1 VPFRE
6 DIQKKIIDTLS
17 PHVGVAKIDFEGP
30 SIVVLIDN
38 SKKFYTEGCDKLIKQ
53 LAKDLKKHLIIRC
66 DVKGRKNKKEA
77 QTIIK
82 EIIESNVGKDVL
94 DSVYF
99 DDNLGDV
106 YIYLKRPV
114 RNKKKLEHMIFAE
127 TGWRAIITPTA
138 LEMAKK
144 LPRQEIEYVRQIQ
157 ITMSKERSDFLKN
170 LGRRIHRDSI
180 FRDTYIRVTVLGAG
194 FEVGRSAILV
204 ETRESMVLLDCGIKP
219 GYPTDE
225 YPFIDLIDIDR
236 LDAVIVS
243 HAHMDHIGFIPY
255 LYKYGYRGPV
265 YMTEPTKYLM
275 EILVSDYIELC
286 EREGKQPPFSKK
298 DLTTAL
304 CHTITIDY
312 EDTTD
317 IAPDIKLTFTDAGH
331 EIGSAI
337 AHMHIG
343 NGLYNIVYTGDFK
356 YGTTRLLNVA
366 NRKFKRV
373 ELLIME
379 STYGGKNDVQESR
392 DEAERKL
399 IDCIRRTIERGGK
412 VLIPAFSTGR
422 AQEILLIL
430 NDAIERK
437 LIPKDVKIYVD
448 GMILETLNVHL
459 MFPDYLNRNVREL
472 IYDGINPFL
481 GDNVIPV
488 ERPKKPEKRYE
499 QVESIVRGDPCIILA
514 PHGMLN
520 GGPILDY
527 FVHLADDEKSTLLF
541 VSYQAENTLGRR
553 ILQGERRFVIKYY
566 NEDVKIDLKMHVES
580 IQGFS
585 GHSDRR
591 QLLAYVRDIEPRP
604 SKIMLVHGEQGK
616 ILSLALTIELSMK
629 IPVITPSNLESVRL
643 IP

>member
-1 VPFRE
+1 MPFRE

-17 PHVGVAKIDFEGP
+17 PHVKVVNIDFEGP
-30 SIVVLIDN
+30 SIVVLIDD

-66 DVKGRKNKKEA
+66 DPKGRLKKTEAEKKIHEILKN
-77 QTIIK
+77 I
-82 EIIESNVGKDVL
+82 VGEDIV
-94 DSVYF
+94 DSIYF
-99 DDNLGDV
+99 DELLGDV
-106 YIYLKRPV
+106 YIYLKRPI
-114 RNKKKLEHMIFAE
+114 RNKKKIEHTIFAE

-138 LEMAKK
+138 LEMAKR

-157 ITMSKERSDFLKN
+157 IAMARERAEFLRA
-170 LGRRIHRDSI
+170 LGRRIHRDPV
-180 FRDTYIRVTVLGAG
+180 FKDTYVRVTILGAG

-204 ETRESMVLLDCGIKP
+204 QTRESNVLLDCGIKP
-219 GYPTDE
+219 GYPHDE
-225 YPFIDLIDIDR
+225 YPFLDVIDIDR
-236 LDAVIVS
+236 LDAVVIS
-243 HAHMDHIGFIPY
+243 HAHMDHVGFVPF
-255 LYKYGYRGPV
+255 LYKYGYKGPV

-304 CHTITIDY
+304 YHTITIDY
-312 EDTTD
+312 DDTTD
-317 IAPDIKLTFTDAGH
+317 IAPDIKLTFSDAGH

-337 AHMHIG
+337 SHLHIG

-356 YGTTRLLNVA
+356 YGPTRLLNVA

-379 STYGGKNDVQESR
+379 STYGGKNDIQESR
-392 DEAERKL
+392 DEAERRL
-399 IDCIRRTIERGGK
+399 IDCVKKTIERGGK

-422 AQEILLIL
+422 AQELLLIL
-430 NDAIERK
+430 NDAVERK
-437 LIPKDVKIYVD
+437 LLPKNIKIYVD

-472 IYDGINPFL
+472 IYDGVNPFL
-481 GDNVIPV
+481 SDNVEPV
-488 ERPKKPEKRYE
+488 ERPKRPEKRYE
-499 QVESIVRGDPCIILA
+499 QVMSIVKGDPCIILA

-527 FVHLADDEKSTLLF
+527 FVHLADDERSTLLF

-553 ILQGERRFVIKYY
+553 ILQGERKLTLKYY
-566 NEDVKIDLKMHVES
+566 NEEVKIEVKMNVES

-591 QLLAYVRDIEPRP
+591 QLLAYVRDVEPRP
-604 SKIMLVHGEQGK
+604 SKIVLVHGEQSK

-629 IPVITPSNLESVRL
+629 IPVLTPGDLESIRL
-643 IP
+643 VP

>member
-1 VPFRE
+1 MPFRE

-17 PHVGVAKIDFEGP
+17 PHVKVVSIDFEGP
-30 SIVVLIDN
+30 SIVVLIDD
-38 SKKFYTEGCDKLIKQ
+38 SRKFYTEGCDKLIKQ

-66 DVKGRKNKKEA
+66 DPRGRLRKSEAEKK
-77 QTIIK
+77 IH
-82 EIIESNVGKDVL
+82 EILRNIVGEDIV
-94 DSVYF
+94 DSIYF
-99 DDNLGDV
+99 DELLGDV
-106 YIYLKRPV
+106 YIYLKRPI
-114 RNKKKLEHMIFAE
+114 RNKKKIEHTIFAE

-138 LEMAKK
+138 LEMARR

-157 ITMSKERSDFLKN
+157 IAMAKERAEFLRA
-170 LGRRIHRDSI
+170 LGRRIHRDPV
-180 FRDTYIRVTVLGAG
+180 FRDTYVRITVLGAG
-194 FEVGRSAILV
+194 FEVGRSAILIQ
-204 ETRESMVLLDCGIKP
+204 TRESSVLLDCGIKP
-219 GYPTDE
+219 GYPHDE
-225 YPFIDLIDIDR
+225 YPFLDVVDIDR
-236 LDAVIVS
+236 LDAVVIS
-243 HAHMDHIGFIPY
+243 HAHMDHVGFVPF
-255 LYKYGYRGPV
+255 LYKYGYKGPV

-304 CHTITIDY
+304 YHTITIDY
-312 EDTTD
+312 DDTTD
-317 IAPDIKLTFTDAGH
+317 IAPDIKLTFSDAGH

-337 AHMHIG
+337 SHLHIG

-356 YGTTRLLNVA
+356 YGPTRLLNVA
-366 NRKFKRV
+366 NKKFKRV

-379 STYGGKNDVQESR
+379 STYGGKNDIQESR
-392 DEAERKL
+392 DEAERRL
-399 IDCIRRTIERGGK
+399 IDCVRKTIERGGK

-422 AQEILLIL
+422 AQELLLIL
-430 NDAIERK
+430 NDAVERK
-437 LIPKDVKIYVD
+437 LLPKTMKIYVD

-472 IYDGINPFL
+472 IYDGVNPFL
-481 GDNVIPV
+481 SDNVEPV
-488 ERPKKPEKRYE
+488 ERPKRPEKRYE
-499 QVESIVRGDPCIILA
+499 QVMSIVKGDPCVILA

-527 FVHLADDEKSTLLF
+527 FVHLADDERSTLLF

-553 ILQGERRFVIKYY
+553 ILQGERKLTLKYY
-566 NEDVKIDLKMHVES
+566 NEEVKVEVRMNVES

-591 QLLAYVRDIEPRP
+591 QLLAYVRDVEPRP
-604 SKIMLVHGEQGK
+604 SKIVLVHGEQSK

-629 IPVITPSNLESVRL
+629 IPVLTPGDLESIRL
-643 IP
+643 VP